1 MGDYSIKDYLEVYG
15 WAILLILIVAGVLAY
30 YGLYL
35 PNASKQTAYDY
46 MTNLGNSLTLFCN
59 RTDNVTFACDVK
71 LCFTTGSSE
80 NFCQDTNQTAI
91 FKLIKPYR

>member
-1 MGDYSIKDYLEVYG
+1 MKNKNAKDILMDYG
-15 WAILLILIVAGVLAY
+15 WLILIILIVAGASIY
-30 YGLYL
+30 YAWYL
-35 PNASKQTAYDY
+35 PTQQKQNAYDY

-59 RTDNVTFACDVK
+59 RTDNMTFACDVK

-91 FKLIKPYR
+91 FKLVNPYK